1 MMIISTDNM
10 IIFTYYEIVNTI
22 DEYHTSVTAKWATF
36 DLAKADMINH
46 NNWYDKKGTGK
57 INKVEMVSD
66 KNGSIVVKR
75 SMVYKNSY
83 GEELIIME

>member
-1 MMIISTDNM
+1 MIDNM

-22 DEYHTSVTAKWATF
+22 NEFHTRVSAKWTTF

-46 NNWYDKKGTGK
+46 NNWYDEKGTGK

-66 KNGSIVVKR
+66 ENGSIVVKR
-75 SMVYKNSY
+75 SMVYKNCY
-83 GEELIIME
+83 GNEELIIME